1 MLGFSSDTTPT
12 TRLLV
17 IRHGQSLWNQAGI
30 IQGQQDIA
38 LSEMGERQAAA
49 IGGRLRTAPLAAV
62 YASPLCRALQTA
74 VAVAEPHGLVPH
86 TDPDLAEI
94 HHGEWEGLTEADV
107 ARSYGELLELW
118 LTRPAQV
125 QMPEGE
131 HYADVRERGLRA
143 IERIVAAH
151 PGQMVAVVTHD
162 VIVRVVI
169 ANALSLPDDHV
180 TRFMVNNAALNV
192 IEYGPNGP
200 MVLCVNDT
208 SHLENVYT

>member
-1 MLGFSSDTTPT
+1 MLGFSSDTTRT

-38 LSEMGERQAAA
+38 LSELGERQAAA
-49 IGGRLRTAPLAAV
+49 ISARLRPAPLAAV

-74 VAVAEPHGLVPH
+74 QAVAEPHGLVPQ
-86 TDPDLAEI
+86 TDADLAEI

-131 HYADVRERGLRA
+131 HYADVRARGLRA
-143 IERIVAAH
+143 FERIVAAH

-162 VIVRVVI
+162 VIVRVAI
-169 ANALSLPDDHV
+169 AHALSLPDDHV

-200 MVLCVNDT
+200 MVICVNDT
-208 SHLENVYT
+208 SHLESVA